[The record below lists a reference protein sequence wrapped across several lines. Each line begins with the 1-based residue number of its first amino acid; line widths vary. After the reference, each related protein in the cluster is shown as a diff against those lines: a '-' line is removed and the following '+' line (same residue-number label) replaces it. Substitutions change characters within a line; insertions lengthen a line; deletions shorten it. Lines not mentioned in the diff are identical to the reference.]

1 MQLPAD
7 VETWDAE
14 RVVAFVLERF
24 PGRVALACSFQKE
37 ETVLLDILL
46 ALEPRARIFAIDTH
60 HLFPETYAYWRQV
73 EERALRTPALLVT
86 ALLGTLSLLSFALIG
101 LAKLA

>member
-1 MQLPAD
+1 M
-7 VETWDAE
+7 
-14 RVVAFVLERF
+14 VAQSLYRSWTVNFQGQ
-24 PGRVALACSFQKE
+24 GRY
-37 ETVLLDILL
+37 
-46 ALEPRARIFAIDTH
+46 
-60 HLFPETYAYWRQV
+60 LFPILPMLFFYWRQV